1 MRLRARHLAALLAGS
16 LVTLLTACGQRGD
29 LYLPTPGRTA
39 VPAAGATTVRPAPQ
53 FAELPQARLRYQLLG
68 SGARTLVLIH
78 EMGTALESWDN
89 IVDELARDHRVL
101 RYDLRGFGQSSKI
114 RGDIRMDDEVA
125 DLAGLLDSLQ
135 IRGPVTLVGGALGAA
150 VALQFAAAHPQR
162 AEAVF
167 AISPD
172 ASVTAERR
180 AASSAMA
187 DRLQQLGASAVAE
200 ADLQDNY
207 PPSLQAGHP
216 ERLAQFRAL
225 QAANDAPSWAATLR
239 MLTVTDWDAIWPRI
253 RCPVWIVAARLYAA
267 RPVAAMQ
274 ALADAIPDGR
284 GHLEVLDTGHFMA
297 IQSPE
302 LVSPLLRRFL
312 SQTAH

>member
-1 MRLRARHLAALLAGS
+1 MRQRARHLAALLAGA
-16 LVTLLTACGQRGD
+16 LVALLTACGQRGD

-39 VPAAGATTVRPAPQ
+39 VPASATATRPAPQ
-53 FAELPQARLRYQLLG
+53 FAALQQSRLRYQLLG
-68 SGARTLVLIH
+68 SASRTLVLIH
-78 EMGTALESWDN
+78 EMGTALESWDS
-89 IVDELARDHRVL
+89 IVDDLARDHRVL

-114 RGDIRMDDEVA
+114 RGDIRMDDEVT
-125 DLAGLLDSLQ
+125 DLTGLLDSLQ
-135 IRGPVTLVGGALGAA
+135 IRGPVTLVGGAFGAA
-150 VALQFAAAHPQR
+150 VALQFAAAHPER

-172 ASVTAERR
+172 AGVAAERR
-180 AASSAMA
+180 AASLGVA

-207 PPSLQAGHP
+207 PPALQAGHP
-216 ERLAQFRAL
+216 DRLAQFRAL
-225 QAANDAPSWAATLR
+225 QAANDVPSWAATLR

-253 RCPVWIVAARLYAA
+253 RCPVWIVAARLYPAQS
-267 RPVAAMQ
+267 VAAMQ

-302 LVSPLLRRFL
+302 LVSPLLRKFL